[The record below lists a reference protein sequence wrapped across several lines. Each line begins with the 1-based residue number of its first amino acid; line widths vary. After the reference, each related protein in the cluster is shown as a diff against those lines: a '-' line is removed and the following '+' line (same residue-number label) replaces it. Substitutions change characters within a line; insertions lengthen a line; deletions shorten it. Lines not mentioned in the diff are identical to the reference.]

1 MTAGNTGGEE
11 ARTDDH
17 GNRADRGH
25 GYRKARQPGTV
36 RRWKRG
42 AYEML
47 AQGFPAFSHPQRVM
61 GRKLLGVNRWW
72 RRPATLSALRRVE
85 TVQSNPHS
93 ARFEGVA
100 VDHPHRTRP
109 VCGSPTL
116 GNAETGP
123 RMANA
128 RGREKTGPAATGTMA
143 RTKLRSIC
151 IGLSLSAFWSH
162 KGRET
167 TPALGRLEETVTSR
181 HCMFSGERV
190 TVEIP
195 HETGMDMG

>member
-1 MTAGNTGGEE
+1 MTMAIEQIEGTGTERLDSQERSGVGNAALT
-11 ARTDDH
+11 
-17 GNRADRGH
+17 
-25 GYRKARQPGTV
+25 KCL
-36 RRWKRG
+36 RRV
-42 AYEML
+42 
-47 AQGFPAFSHPQRVM
+47 FPAFSHPQRGM

-72 RRPATLSALRRVE
+72 RRRATLSALRGVE

-93 ARFEGVA
+93 ARFDGVA

-109 VCGSPTL
+109 VCGSPAL

-128 RGREKTGPAATGTMA
+128 RGREKTGPATTGTMA
-143 RTKLRSIC
+143 RTKSRSIC
-151 IGLSLSAFWSH
+151 IGLSPSPCWSH

-181 HCMFSGERV
+181 HGMFSGERV